1 MGRSFSSVIA
11 SSVAKNLTMVPSV
24 LAAKAIQNDAV
35 FFGGITLA
43 GTLANALL
51 ISLERSRCLSR
62 NSVSLSSVK
71 LKLSHKSFNLQSAN
85 SFYSGEAGR
94 S

>member
-1 MGRSFSSVIA
+1 MGRIFSPVIA
-11 SSVAKNLTMVPSV
+11 SSVAKNLTMVTPV

-35 FFGGITLA
+35 FFGRITLA
-43 GTLANALL
+43 GTLANVFL
-51 ISLERSRCLSR
+51 ISLGGLRCLSR

-85 SFYSGEAGR
+85 SFYSGEAGH